1 MRIRFKHVI
10 GLSIL
15 LILLTFSLGAQPLP
29 SLPAASGVVTGTL
42 PNGISYFLVSN
53 PSSKGRAD
61 FALVQKGP
69 AREDVSRNA
78 LAELPHFQGERPYQ
92 FLAKLGVGYEQLREV
107 NPRLIY
113 CAITGYGQDGPFAM
127 HNFVV

>member
-15 LILLTFSLGAQPLP
+15 LLLLTFSLGAQPLP

-78 LAELPHFQGERPYQ
+78 LAELPTSKVKDLTNSLPNSASDTKILDLSALQRP
-92 FLAKLGVGYEQLREV
+92 
-107 NPRLIY
+107 PRRFFSMMYRSVRPL
-113 CAITGYGQDGPFAM
+113 
-127 HNFVV
+127 